1 MKDIVIIGGG
11 DQAHYTID
19 IIHKEGKLNII
30 GIVDAQAEI
39 GSKKHGYPILGRQ
52 ESIKEIAETHQID
65 GGIIAIGDN
74 WTRYIVATEIKKH
87 IPNFKFFNAI
97 HPSCIIGENVKFGS
111 GVVAMAGC
119 IFNPKSVI
127 GDHTFFATGAQIE
140 HDCKIGNYASISA
153 GSITGGYVEMEEFS
167 AITLGVTVMDR
178 IKIGRNSVIGSG
190 SLVINDFPE
199 NVLAYGSPAKIIRTR
214 TEGEKFLGKK
224 LTSND

>member
-1 MKDIVIIGGG
+1 MKDVVIIGGG

-30 GIVDAQAEI
+30 GIVDAQAKI

-52 ESIKEIAETHQID
+52 ESIKEIAEIHRIN
-65 GGIIAIGDN
+65 GGIITIGDN
-74 WTRYIVATEIKKH
+74 WTRYLVATEIKKQ

-97 HPSCIIGENVKFGS
+97 HPSCIIGEHVKFGN

-140 HDCKIGNYASISA
+140 HDCKIANYASVSA
-153 GSITGGYVEMEEFS
+153 GSIMGGYVEMEEFS
-167 AITLGVTVMDR
+167 AITLGVTIMDR
-178 IKIGRNSVIGSG
+178 IKIGRNSVVGSG
-190 SLVINDFPE
+190 SLVINDLPE
-199 NVLAYGSPAKIIRTR
+199 NVLAYGNPAKIIRAR
-214 TEGEKFLGKK
+214 KEGEKFLGKK
-224 LTSND
+224 LISND

>member
-30 GIVDAQAEI
+30 GIVDAHAEI

-52 ESIKEIAETHQID
+52 ESIKEIVEEHQID
-65 GGIIAIGDN
+65 GGIITIGDN
-74 WTRYIVATEIKKH
+74 WTRYLVATEIEKH

-97 HPSCIIGENVKFGS
+97 HPSCIIGENTKFGS

-140 HDCKIGNYASISA
+140 HDCKIGNYASVSA
-153 GSITGGYVEMEEFS
+153 GSIMGGYVEMEDFS

-199 NVLAYGSPAKIIRTR
+199 NVLAYGNPAKIIRTR